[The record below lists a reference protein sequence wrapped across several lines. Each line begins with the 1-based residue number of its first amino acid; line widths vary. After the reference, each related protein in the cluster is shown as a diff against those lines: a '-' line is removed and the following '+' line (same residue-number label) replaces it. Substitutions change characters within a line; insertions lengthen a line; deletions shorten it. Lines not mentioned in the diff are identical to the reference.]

1 MNDKQFN
8 ELSSAFYD
16 KVAEKYAKQ
25 PKVDYEKLK
34 YDLVQWIRNTVER
47 TLPGATV
54 IIGMSGGKDS
64 TVVAKLLSEALGS
77 DRVFGLIMPNGFQ
90 ADTDDA
96 QEACEVA
103 GIDYRTLNIGDIY
116 SDAVTQIFGMY
127 DNNNAKIKT
136 NLPSRLRMAMLYAF
150 AAQHNDG
157 NCLVVNTSNF
167 AEKLMGYG
175 TLWGDTVGDFSPLGA
190 LMVNDVISLG
200 YVMDIPSH
208 LLIKAPADGMT
219 GKTDEEVLG
228 FTYDEVEYVYD
239 NLYNRDVVKT
249 ENYDKIR
256 DRMYNM
262 QWKQEL
268 IQLPTFTFVKN
279 DYII

>member
-1 MNDKQFN
+1 MNNKQFN

-54 IIGMSGGKDS
+54 IVGMSGGKDS
-64 TVVAKLLSEALGS
+64 TVVAKLLVEALGTE
-77 DRVFGLIMPNGFQ
+77 RVYGIIMPNGEMSDF
-90 ADTDDA
+90 DDA
-96 QEACEVA
+96 MEACRVARIGASVINVGRAYDEVIKA
-103 GIDYRTLNIGDIY
+103 LGKD
-116 SDAVTQIFGMY
+116 
-127 DNNNAKIKT
+127 KIPDKVKT
-136 NLPSRLRMAMLYAF
+136 NLPSRLRMSVLYSI
-150 AAQHNDG
+150 AASMFDG
-157 NCLVVNTSNF
+157 KTLVVNTSNF
-167 AEKLMGYG
+167 AEKLMGWG

-200 YVMDIPSH
+200 YVLDIPPE